1 MTRFEPVIGLEVHC
15 QLGTLS
21 KLFCACANTFGAPP
35 STLACETCSG
45 QPGALPALNGE
56 ALDLA
61 LRAALAL
68 GCELAER
75 VSFDRKHYS
84 YCDLPKGFQI
94 TQARTPL
101 GTGGSLELSSGK
113 HVRIERLHI
122 EEDAAKILHRGGESF
137 VDLNRAGV
145 PLVECVTAPEFASAA
160 EARDGLERL
169 RELLVF
175 VGAGE
180 CDMERGSLRCD
191 VNVSLRAADGALG
204 ERVEIKNLNS
214 FVHVHDALAH
224 ELARQRAMLEGGRA
238 IARETRLWDAERG
251 ETRPMR
257 EKEGSAEYRWLPEAD
272 LPEFALDRARVARLA
287 ACLPEP
293 PASRRRRYVEE
304 LRLDRELA
312 EVVLESPASSDF
324 FEAALKHSRDP
335 RAIAS
340 WMANE
345 LRALLRERAHGIAA
359 LEELPFKPFD
369 FAELVEL
376 ASSGRASRPAARTI
390 LREMLRSPRAP
401 RELLRALG
409 LERIEE
415 GPELDELCQRAL
427 EARPEALADL
437 RAGKLRALEA
447 LLGAALALSGGR
459 AHPDAARATLVRLVR
474 EQRP

>member
-21 KLFCACANTFGAPP
+21 KLFCGCANSFGAPP
-35 STLACETCSG
+35 STLACETCTG
-45 QPGALPALNGE
+45 QPGALPTLNGA

-68 GCELAER
+68 DCELAER

-101 GTGGSLELSSGK
+101 GKNGSLELSCGK
-113 HVRIERLHI
+113 RVRIERLHI
-122 EEDAAKILHRGGESF
+122 EEDAAKILHRGGESL

-145 PLVECVTAPEFASAA
+145 PLVECVTAPELASAA
-160 EARDGLERL
+160 EARDCLERL

-175 VGAGE
+175 AGAGE

-191 VNVSLRAADGALG
+191 VNVSLRAASGTWG
-204 ERVEIKNLNS
+204 ERVELKNLNS

-224 ELARQRAMLEGGRA
+224 ELARQRALLEGGGTV
-238 IARETRLWDAERG
+238 ARETRLWNAERG

-257 EKEGSAEYRWLPEAD
+257 EKEGSADYRWLPEAD
-272 LPEFALDRARVARLA
+272 LPEVALDRARVARAA
-287 ACLPEP
+287 ACLPERP
-293 PASRRRRYVEE
+293 SARRRRYVEE
-304 LRLDRELA
+304 LRLERELA

-345 LRALLRERAHGIAA
+345 LRALLHERAHGVAA
-359 LEELPFKPFD
+359 VEELPFKPFD

-376 ASSGRASRPAARTI
+376 ASSGRASRPAARAI

-427 EARPEALADL
+427 AARPDALADL

-447 LLGAALALSGGR
+447 LLGAALALSSGR
-459 AHPDAARATLVRLVR
+459 AHPEAARATLLRLVR
-474 EQRP
+474 EERT